1 MKKFTMLS
9 SVLVSALMLVVAS
22 CSSED
27 VAGVDTQNG
36 KGTTSFLAVNIE
48 NVGSAPA
55 YVGSAPASRSYEQ
68 GDGTYENGTE
78 AESKINKVRFYF
90 FNGDGTPYL
99 LVKKDPSQAE
109 SVNYLDKSVV
119 QHGGN
124 NDQTVETKTDAVLV
138 IEGDTK
144 TVPASVIA
152 VINPDVLENTT
163 LHNGKSMTISE
174 LRTSATGSKFYD
186 TTNGF
191 VMSNS
196 VYESAGQDI
205 CSTPVANN
213 VFSTSDKALRNPVDI
228 YVERVNAKVNAKIDK
243 NYKRTGETENAWSQN
258 AEGKYQIKVG
268 SIDVTTYKENTNS
281 TPTTHKYPVYAV
293 VQGWQ
298 VADANGK
305 AEVCKQIKTSWFAG
319 ELGINPWTTSDYH
332 RSFWSES
339 VPFNSGAVTGA
350 NRPVN
355 PSFNDINM
363 PLSDVFAATPV
374 YTLPNTPD
382 AVVKNPKTS
391 DNDLT
396 KLIVAAK
403 LVYKDAD
410 DSYKTA
416 QVCQYRGLTYL
427 GEEAVKKQIVGG
439 FARYFKKTTTES
451 GDVYKS
457 IEASDIAFKTVVP
470 GSPESSEVKNYEVV
484 ATLASTVGDLYVKN
498 GDAWTIASKDDV
510 NAALAKET
518 AQVRSTDGAT
528 YYYTPIKHLGDA
540 GKLGEYG
547 IVRNHSYQVTIQN
560 IKGFGTP
567 VYNPDQKIDP
577 MIPSDE
583 NTYLAAS
590 IKVLSWRVVS
600 SNVDLDQTK

>member
-9 SVLVSALMLVVAS
+9 SVLASALMLTVVS

-27 VAGVDTQNG
+27 VAGGDSQND

-55 YVGSAPASRSYEQ
+55 SRSYDQ
-68 GDGTYENGTE
+68 GGGTYEDGTGTE
-78 AESKINKVRFYF
+78 STINKVRFYF

-99 LVKKDPSQAE
+99 LVNNDPTNNQ
-109 SVNYLDKSVV
+109 SVNYLD
-119 QHGGN
+119 
-124 NDQTVETKTDAVLV
+124 QTVETAGDDHDHTAEIKTKAVLV
-138 IEGDTK
+138 LKGETK
-144 TVPASVIA
+144 AIPASVIA
-152 VINPDVLENTT
+152 VINPGVLDNTT
-163 LHNGKSMTISE
+163 LKSGTMTLSE
-174 LRTSATGSKFYD
+174 LRTSATGTKFYD
-186 TTNGF
+186 ETNGF

-196 VYESAGQDI
+196 VYESAGQDV

-213 VFSTSDKALRNPVDI
+213 VFASSEAALKKPVDI
-228 YVERVNAKVNAKIDK
+228 YVERVNAKVNAKIDAD
-243 NYKRTGETENAWSQN
+243 YVRTNETEKAWSKN
-258 AEGKYQIKVG
+258 AEGKYQINVG
-268 SIDVTTYKENTNS
+268 NIDVTTYAENTNA
-281 TPTTHKYPVYAV
+281 TPTTKTYPVYAV

-305 AEVCKQIKTSWFAG
+305 AEVCKQINTAWYAG
-319 ELGINPWTTSDYH
+319 ELGISPWTTSDYH
-332 RSFWSES
+332 RCFWSKS
-339 VPFNSGAVTGA
+339 VPFNFGAQGGV
-350 NRPVN
+350 NHPVN
-355 PSFNDINM
+355 PKFENIK
-363 PLSDVFAATPV
+363 LSLSGDFSTTPV
-374 YTLPNTPD
+374 YTLPNTPTEVI
-382 AVVKNPKTS
+382 ANPTTS
-391 DNDLT
+391 LNTLT

-403 LVYKDAD
+403 LVYLDKDGK
-410 DSYKTA
+410 YKPA

-439 FARYFKKTTTES
+439 FAKYFKKTTTES

-498 GDAWTIASKDDV
+498 GDAWTIAPKDDV

-528 YYYTPIKHLGDA
+528 YYYTPIKHLGEA

-567 VYNPDQKIDP
+567 VYDPKKEIDP

-600 SNVDLDQTK
+600 SKVNLDQTK

>member
-1 MKKFTMLS
+1 MKKFTMFS
-9 SVLVSALMLVVAS
+9 SVLASALMLTVAS

-27 VAGVDTQNG
+27 VAGGDAQNG

-55 YVGSAPASRSYEQ
+55 SRAYTQGTGSYE
-68 GDGTYENGTE
+68 DGTTE
-78 AESKINKVRFYF
+78 ESIINKVRFYF

-99 LVKKDPSQAE
+99 LVNNDATQQT
-109 SVNYLDKSVV
+109 SVNYLE
-119 QHGGN
+119 
-124 NDQTVETKTDAVLV
+124 QTVEKDGNDHDHTAETKTKVVLV
-138 IEGDTK
+138 LKGETK
-144 TVPASVIA
+144 AIPASVIA
-152 VINPDVLENTT
+152 VINPEVLDNTT
-163 LHNGKSMTISE
+163 LHSGTMTLSE

-268 SIDVTTYKENTNS
+268 SIDVTTYEENTNS
-281 TPTTHKYPVYAV
+281 TPTTHEYPVYAV

-355 PSFNDINM
+355 HSFNGINM

-470 GSPESSEVKNYEVV
+470 GSPESSEVKNYEVI

-498 GDAWTIASKDDV
+498 GDAWTIAPKDDV

-567 VYNPDQKIDP
+567 VYNPDQEIDP

>member
-9 SVLVSALMLVVAS
+9 SVLASALMLTVAS

-27 VAGVDTQNG
+27 VAGGDSQNG

-55 YVGSAPASRSYEQ
+55 SRSYQQ
-68 GDGTYENGTE
+68 GDGTYEDGTE
-78 AESKINKVRFYF
+78 AESKINNVRFYF

-99 LVKKDPSQAE
+99 LVNKNSEKQP
-109 SVNYLDKSVV
+109 VNFL
-119 QHGGN
+119 
-124 NDQTVETKTDAVLV
+124 DQTVETDGNDHDHTAEIKTKAVLV
-138 IEGDTK
+138 LNGETK
-144 TVPASVIA
+144 AVPASVIA
-152 VINPDVLENTT
+152 VINPEVLDNTT
-163 LHNGKSMTISE
+163 LQSGTMTLSE

-186 TTNGF
+186 KTNGF

-196 VYESAGQDI
+196 VYESAGQDV
-205 CSTPVANN
+205 CSTPVANS
-213 VFSTSDKALRNPVDI
+213 VFATSEDAMKNPVDI
-228 YVERVNAKVNAKIDK
+228 YVERVNAKVNAKIDANYPADKTEKAWTK
-243 NYKRTGETENAWSQN
+243 NED
-258 AEGKYQIKVG
+258 GKYQIKVG
-268 SIDVTTYKENTNS
+268 SIDVTTYEENANA
-281 TPTTHKYPVYAV
+281 TPTTNTYPVYAV

-298 VADANGK
+298 LADADGK
-305 AEVCKQIKTSWFAG
+305 AEVCKQIKTSWYAG
-319 ELGINPWTTSDYH
+319 ELGISPWTTSDYH
-332 RSFWSES
+332 RCFWSKS
-339 VPFNSGAVTGA
+339 VPFTSDAQGGA
-350 NRPVN
+350 NHPVN
-355 PSFNDINM
+355 PKFTDITQS
-363 PLSDVFAATPV
+363 LSGEFSAEPV

-382 AVVKNPKTS
+382 QVVTNPTTS
-391 DNDLT
+391 LNTLT

-403 LVYKDAD
+403 LVYKDKNGN
-410 DSYKTA
+410 YNPA

-427 GEEAVKKQIVGG
+427 GEDAVKKQIVGG
-439 FARYFKKTTTES
+439 FAKYFKKTAT
-451 GDVYKS
+451 GYQS
-457 IEASDIAFKTVVP
+457 IEASDITFKTVP
-470 GSPESSEVKNYEVV
+470 GSSEVKDYEVV
-484 ATLASTVGDLYVKN
+484 ATLASNVGELYVKD
-498 GDAWTIASKDDV
+498 GETTYKTVSKDDV
-510 NAALAKET
+510 NAALAKEE

-567 VYNPDQKIDP
+567 VYDPKKEIDP

-600 SNVDLDQTK
+600 SKVDLDQTK

>member
-9 SVLVSALMLVVAS
+9 SVLATALMLTVAS

-27 VAGVDTQNG
+27 VAGGDSQNG

-55 YVGSAPASRSYEQ
+55 SRSYQQ
-68 GDGTYENGTE
+68 GDGTYEDGTE
-78 AESKINKVRFYF
+78 AESKINNVRFYF

-99 LVKKDPSQAE
+99 LVNKNSEKQP
-109 SVNYLDKSVV
+109 VNFL
-119 QHGGN
+119 
-124 NDQTVETKTDAVLV
+124 DQTVETDGNDHDHTAETKTKAVLV
-138 IEGDTK
+138 LNGETK
-144 TVPASVIA
+144 AVPASVIA
-152 VINPDVLENTT
+152 VINPEVLDNTT
-163 LHNGKSMTISE
+163 LQSGTMTLSE

-186 TTNGF
+186 KTNGF

-196 VYESAGQDI
+196 VYESAGQDV
-205 CSTPVANN
+205 CSTPVANS
-213 VFSTSDKALRNPVDI
+213 VFATSEDAMKNPVDI
-228 YVERVNAKVNAKIDK
+228 YVERVNAKVNAKIDAD
-243 NYKRTGETENAWSQN
+243 YQRTGETEKAWTKNAD
-258 AEGKYQIKVG
+258 GKYQIEVG
-268 SIDVTTYKENTNS
+268 SIDVTTYADNTNAA
-281 TPTTHKYPVYAV
+281 PTKNTYPVYAV

-298 VADANGK
+298 LADADGK
-305 AEVCKQIKTSWFAG
+305 AEVCKQIKTSWYAG
-319 ELGINPWTTSDYH
+319 ELGISPWTTSDYH
-332 RSFWSES
+332 RCFWSKS
-339 VPFNSGAVTGA
+339 VPFTSGAQGGA
-350 NRPVN
+350 NHPVN
-355 PSFNDINM
+355 PKFTDITQS
-363 PLSDVFAATPV
+363 LSGEFSAEPV

-382 AVVKNPKTS
+382 QVVTNPTTS
-391 DNDLT
+391 LNTLT

-403 LVYKDAD
+403 LVYED
-410 DSYKTA
+410 DDHTYKTA

-427 GEEAVKKQIVGG
+427 GEDAVKKQIVGG
-439 FARYFKKTTTES
+439 FAKYFKKTAT
-451 GDVYKS
+451 GYQS
-457 IEASDIAFKTVVP
+457 IEASDITFKTVP
-470 GSPESSEVKNYEVV
+470 GSSEVKDYEVV
-484 ATLASTVGDLYVKN
+484 ATLASNVGELYVKD
-498 GDAWTIASKDDV
+498 GETTYKTVSKDDV
-510 NAALAKET
+510 NAALAKEE

-567 VYNPDQKIDP
+567 VYDPKKEIDP

-600 SNVDLDQTK
+600 SKVDLDQTK

>member
-1 MKKFTMLS
+1 MKKFTMFS
-9 SVLVSALMLVVAS
+9 SVLASALMLTVAS

-27 VAGVDTQNG
+27 VAGGDSQNG
-36 KGTTSFLAVNIE
+36 KGATSYLAVNIE

-55 YVGSAPASRSYEQ
+55 SRAYDQ
-68 GDGTYENGTE
+68 GNGTYEDGTD

-99 LVKKDPSQAE
+99 LV
-109 SVNYLDKSVV
+109 
-119 QHGGN
+119 N
-124 NDQTVETKTDAVLV
+124 NDANKQPVNFLDQDVIEKDGEDHDHTAETKTKAMLVLNG
-138 IEGDTK
+138 ETK
-144 TVPASVIA
+144 AVPASVIA
-152 VINPDVLENTT
+152 IINPDALDNTT
-163 LHNGKSMTISE
+163 LHSGTMTLSE

-196 VYESAGQDI
+196 VYESAGQDV

-213 VFSTSDKALRNPVDI
+213 VFATSDAALQKPVDI
-228 YVERVNAKVNAKIDK
+228 YVERVNAKVNAKIDAT
-243 NYKRTGETENAWSQN
+243 YKRDGETTPAWTN
-258 AEGKYQIKVG
+258 NEGKYQIEVG
-268 SIDVTTYKENTNS
+268 SIDVTTYDETTNA
-281 TPTTHKYPVYAV
+281 TPTTTKYPVYAV

-298 VADANGK
+298 LADANGK
-305 AEVCKQIKTSWFAG
+305 AEVCKQINTAWYAG
-319 ELGINPWTTSDYH
+319 ELGFSPWTTSDYH
-332 RSFWSES
+332 RCFWSKS
-339 VPFNSGAVTGA
+339 VPFTSGAQGGV
-350 NRPVN
+350 NQPVN
-355 PSFNDINM
+355 PKFENIK
-363 PLSDVFAATPV
+363 LSLSGDFSTTPV
-374 YTLPNTPD
+374 YTLPNTPTEVI
-382 AVVKNPKTS
+382 ANPTTS
-391 DNDLT
+391 LNTLT

-403 LVYKDAD
+403 LVYKDND
-410 DSYKTA
+410 GKYKPA

-498 GDAWTIASKDDV
+498 GDAWTIAPKDDV

-518 AQVRSTDGAT
+518 AQVRTADGAT

-567 VYNPDQKIDP
+567 VYDPKKEIDP

-600 SNVDLDQTK
+600 SKVDLDQTK

>member
-9 SVLVSALMLVVAS
+9 SVLASALMLTVAS

-27 VAGVDTQNG
+27 VAGGDAQNG
-36 KGTTSFLAVNIE
+36 KGTTSYLAVNIE

-55 YVGSAPASRSYEQ
+55 SRSYEQ
-68 GDGTYENGTE
+68 NKGTYEDGT
-78 AESKINKVRFYF
+78 ADESKITNVRFYF

-99 LVKKDPSQAE
+99 LVNKNSDNDSEKQP
-109 SVNYLDKSVV
+109 VNYLEQK
-119 QHGGN
+119 
-124 NDQTVETKTDAVLV
+124 VETDGNDHDHTAEIKTKAVLV
-138 IEGDTK
+138 LNGETK
-144 TVPASVIA
+144 AIPASVIA
-152 VINPDVLENTT
+152 VINPEVLDNTT
-163 LHNGKSMTISE
+163 LHSGTMTLSE

-196 VYESAGQDI
+196 VYESAGQDV

-213 VFSTSDKALRNPVDI
+213 VFASSDAALKKPVDI
-228 YVERVNAKVNAKIDK
+228 YVERVNAKVNAKIDAD
-243 NYKRTGETENAWSQN
+243 YVRTNETEKAWSKN
-258 AEGKYQIKVG
+258 AEGKYQINVG
-268 SIDVTTYKENTNS
+268 NIDVTTYAENTNA
-281 TPTTHKYPVYAV
+281 TPTTKKYPVYAV

-305 AEVCKQIKTSWFAG
+305 AEVCKQINTAWYAG
-319 ELGINPWTTSDYH
+319 ELGFSPWTTSDYH
-332 RSFWSES
+332 RCFWSKS
-339 VPFNSGAVTGA
+339 VPFTSGAHGGV
-350 NRPVN
+350 NQPVN
-355 PSFNDINM
+355 PKFENIK
-363 PLSDVFAATPV
+363 LSLSGDFSTTPV
-374 YTLPNTPD
+374 YTLPNTPTEVI
-382 AVVKNPKTS
+382 ANPTTS
-391 DNDLT
+391 LNTLT

-403 LVYKDAD
+403 LVYKDD
-410 DSYKTA
+410 NGDYKPA
-416 QVCQYRGLTYL
+416 QICQYRGLTYL

-439 FARYFKKTTTES
+439 FARYFKKS

-498 GDAWTIASKDDV
+498 GETWTKASKDDV

-528 YYYTPIKHLGDA
+528 YYYTPIKHLGDV

-567 VYNPDQKIDP
+567 VYDPKKEIDP

-600 SNVDLDQTK
+600 SKVDLDQTK

>member
-9 SVLVSALMLVVAS
+9 SVLASALMLTVAS

-27 VAGVDTQNG
+27 VAGGDAQNG
-36 KGTTSFLAVNIE
+36 KGATSYLAVNIE

-55 YVGSAPASRSYEQ
+55 SRAYDQ
-68 GDGTYENGTE
+68 GNGTYEDGTD

-99 LVKKDPSQAE
+99 LVNNEATQQT
-109 SVNYLDKSVV
+109 SVNYLE
-119 QHGGN
+119 
-124 NDQTVETKTDAVLV
+124 QTVEKEGNDHDHTAETKTKAVLV
-138 IEGDTK
+138 LNGETK
-144 TVPASVIA
+144 AVPASVIA
-152 VINPDVLENTT
+152 VINPEVLDNTT
-163 LHNGKSMTISE
+163 LKSGTMTLSE

-186 TTNGF
+186 KTNGF

-196 VYESAGQDI
+196 VYESAGQDV
-205 CSTPVANN
+205 CSTPVANS
-213 VFSTSDKALRNPVDI
+213 VFATAEDATKNPVDI
-228 YVERVNAKVNAKIDK
+228 YVERVNAKVNAKIDANYSADKTEKAWTK
-243 NYKRTGETENAWSQN
+243 NED
-258 AEGKYQIKVG
+258 GKYQIKVG
-268 SIDVTTYKENTNS
+268 SIDVTTYEENANA
-281 TPTTHKYPVYAV
+281 TPTTNTYPVYAV

-298 VADANGK
+298 LADADGK
-305 AEVCKQIKTSWFAG
+305 AELCKQISTSWYAG
-319 ELGINPWTTSDYH
+319 ELGITPWTTSDYH
-332 RSFWSES
+332 RCFWSKSE
-339 VPFNSGAVTGA
+339 PITMGAGG
-350 NRPVN
+350 NHPVN
-355 PSFNDINM
+355 PKFKDITQS
-363 PLSDVFAATPV
+363 LSDAFSTTPV

-382 AVVKNPKTS
+382 NVVTNPTTS
-391 DNDLT
+391 VNTLT

-403 LVYKDAD
+403 LVYKDKNGN
-410 DSYKTA
+410 YNPA

-439 FARYFKKTTTES
+439 FARYFKKTTTKS

-470 GSPESSEVKNYEVV
+470 GSPESSEVKDYEVV

-498 GDAWTIASKDDV
+498 GDKWTIAPKDDV

-528 YYYTPIKHLGDA
+528 YYYTPIKHLGEA

-567 VYNPDQKIDP
+567 VYDPKKEIDP
-577 MIPSDE
+577 MIPSDD

-600 SNVDLDQTK
+600 STVDLDKTK

>member
-9 SVLVSALMLVVAS
+9 SVLASALMLTVAS

-27 VAGVDTQNG
+27 VAGGDAQNG
-36 KGTTSFLAVNIE
+36 KGATSYLAVNIE

-55 YVGSAPASRSYEQ
+55 SRSYAK
-68 GDGTYENGTE
+68 GDGTYEDGTDT
-78 AESKINKVRFYF
+78 ESKINKVRFYF

-99 LVKKDPSQAE
+99 LVNKDATNEQ
-109 SVNYLDKSVV
+109 SVNYLDQAVIETDGKD
-119 QHGGN
+119 
-124 NDQTVETKTDAVLV
+124 NDHTAEIKTKAVLV
-138 IEGDTK
+138 LNGETK
-144 TVPASVIA
+144 AIPASVIA
-152 VINPDVLENTT
+152 VINPDVLDNTT
-163 LHNGKSMTISE
+163 LQSGTMTLSE
-174 LRTSATGSKFYD
+174 LRTSATGSKFHD
-186 TTNGF
+186 DTNGF

-196 VYESAGQDI
+196 VYESAGQDV
-205 CSTPVANN
+205 CSTPVANH
-213 VFSTSDKALRNPVDI
+213 VFATSDAALKQPVDI
-228 YVERVNAKVNAKIDK
+228 YVERVNAKVNAKIDAT
-243 NYKRTGETENAWSQN
+243 YQRDGESTPAWTET
-258 AEGKYQIKVG
+258 EGKYQIEVG
-268 SIDVTTYKENTNS
+268 NIEVNTYATGNTNA
-281 TPTTHKYPVYAV
+281 TPTKTKYPVYAV

-298 VADANGK
+298 LADANGK
-305 AEVCKQIKTSWFAG
+305 AEVCKQINTSWYAG
-319 ELGINPWTTSDYH
+319 QLGISPWTTSDYH
-332 RSFWSES
+332 RCFWSKS
-339 VPFNSGAVTGA
+339 VPFTSGAQGGV
-350 NRPVN
+350 NQPVN
-355 PSFNDINM
+355 PKFEDIK
-363 PLSDVFAATPV
+363 LSLSGDFSTTPVV
-374 YTLPNTPD
+374 YTLPNTPTEVI
-382 AVVKNPKTS
+382 ANPTTS
-391 DNDLT
+391 LNTLT

-403 LVYKDAD
+403 LVYKDD
-410 DSYKTA
+410 NGDYKPA
-416 QVCQYRGLTYL
+416 QICQYRGLTYL

-470 GSPESSEVKNYEVV
+470 GSPESSGVKNYEVV

-498 GDAWTIASKDDV
+498 GETWTIASKDDI

-528 YYYTPIKHLGDA
+528 YYYTPIKHLGEA

-567 VYNPDQKIDP
+567 VYDPKKEIDP

-600 SNVDLDQTK
+600 SKVNLDQTK

>member
-9 SVLVSALMLVVAS
+9 SVLASALMLTVAS

-27 VAGVDTQNG
+27 VAGGDSQNG

-55 YVGSAPASRSYEQ
+55 SRSYEQ
-68 GDGTYENGTE
+68 GKDNKGTYEDGTE
-78 AESKINKVRFYF
+78 AESTINKVRFYF

-99 LVKKDPSQAE
+99 LANDDPTNNQ
-109 SVNYLDKSVV
+109 SVNYLEK
-119 QHGGN
+119 
-124 NDQTVETKTDAVLV
+124 TVITDGKDHDHTAETKTQAVLV
-138 IEGDTK
+138 LNGETK
-144 TVPASVIA
+144 AVPASVIA
-152 VINPDVLENTT
+152 VINPEVLDNTT
-163 LHNGKSMTISE
+163 LHSGAMTLSE
-174 LRTSATGSKFYD
+174 LRTSATGSKFHD
-186 TTNGF
+186 DTNGF

-196 VYESAGQDI
+196 VYESAGQDV
-205 CSTPVANN
+205 CSTPVANH
-213 VFSTSDKALRNPVDI
+213 VFATSDAALKQPVDI
-228 YVERVNAKVNAKIDK
+228 YVERVNAKVNAKIDAT
-243 NYKRTGETENAWSQN
+243 YQRDGESTPAWTET
-258 AEGKYQIKVG
+258 EGKYQIEVG
-268 SIDVTTYKENTNS
+268 NIEVTTYATGNTNA
-281 TPTTHKYPVYAV
+281 TPTKTKYPVYAV

-298 VADANGK
+298 LADANDK
-305 AEVCKQIKTSWFAG
+305 AEVCKQINTSWYAG
-319 ELGINPWTTSDYH
+319 QLGISPWTTSDYH
-332 RSFWSES
+332 RCFWSKS
-339 VPFNSGAVTGA
+339 VPFTSGAQGGV
-350 NRPVN
+350 NQPVN
-355 PSFNDINM
+355 PKFEDIK
-363 PLSDVFAATPV
+363 LSLSGDFSTTPV
-374 YTLPNTPD
+374 YTLPNTPTEVI
-382 AVVKNPKTS
+382 ANPTTS
-391 DNDLT
+391 LNTLT
-396 KLIVAAK
+396 KLIVAAR
-403 LVYKDAD
+403 LVYKDKNGE
-410 DSYKTA
+410 YHPA

-470 GSPESSEVKNYEVV
+470 GSPESSGVKNYEVV

-498 GDAWTIASKDDV
+498 GETWTIASKDDI

-528 YYYTPIKHLGDA
+528 YYYTPIKHLGEA

-567 VYNPDQKIDP
+567 VYDPKKEIDP

-600 SNVDLDQTK
+600 SKVNLDQTK

>member
-1 MKKFTMLS
+1 MKKFTMFS
-9 SVLVSALMLVVAS
+9 SVLASALMLVVAS

-27 VAGVDTQNG
+27 VAGGDAQNG

-55 YVGSAPASRSYEQ
+55 SRAYTQGTGSYE
-68 GDGTYENGTE
+68 DGTTE
-78 AESKINKVRFYF
+78 ESIINKVRFYF

-99 LVKKDPSQAE
+99 LVNNDATQQT
-109 SVNYLDKSVV
+109 SVNYLE
-119 QHGGN
+119 
-124 NDQTVETKTDAVLV
+124 QTVEKDGNDHDHTAETKTKVVLV
-138 IEGDTK
+138 LKGETK
-144 TVPASVIA
+144 AIPASVIA
-152 VINPDVLENTT
+152 VINPEVLDNTT
-163 LHNGKSMTISE
+163 LHSGTMTLSE

-268 SIDVTTYKENTNS
+268 SIDVTTYEENTNS
-281 TPTTHKYPVYAV
+281 TPTTHEYPVYAV

-355 PSFNDINM
+355 HSFKGINM

-410 DSYKTA
+410 DSYKAA

-427 GEEAVKKQIVGG
+427 GEDAVKKQIAGS
-439 FARYFKKTTTES
+439 FTQYFKKTSDAS
-451 GDVYKS
+451 GATVYKS
-457 IEASDIAFKTVVP
+457 LEASDIAFKT
-470 GSPESSEVKNYEVV
+470 SSSVKNYEVV

-498 GDAWTIASKDDV
+498 GETWTIAPKDDV
-510 NAALAKET
+510 NAALAKEDALIRT
-518 AQVRSTDGAT
+518 ADGST
-528 YYYTPIKHLGDA
+528 YYYTPIKHLGSE

-560 IKGFGTP
+560 IQGYGTP
-567 VYNPDQKIDP
+567 VYDPDKVIDP
-577 MIPSDE
+577 MIPSDD
-583 NTYLAAS
+583 NTYLAAR
-590 IKVLSWRVVS
+590 INVLSWRVVS

>member
-9 SVLVSALMLVVAS
+9 SVLATALMLTVAS

-27 VAGVDTQNG
+27 VAGGDSQNG

-55 YVGSAPASRSYEQ
+55 SRSYQQ
-68 GDGTYENGTE
+68 GDGTYEDGTE
-78 AESKINKVRFYF
+78 AESKINNVRFYF

-99 LVKKDPSQAE
+99 LVNKNSEKQP
-109 SVNYLDKSVV
+109 VNFL
-119 QHGGN
+119 
-124 NDQTVETKTDAVLV
+124 DQTVETDGNDHDHTAETKTKAVLV
-138 IEGDTK
+138 LNGETK
-144 TVPASVIA
+144 AVPASVIA
-152 VINPDVLENTT
+152 VINPEVLDNTT
-163 LHNGKSMTISE
+163 LQSGTMTLSE

-186 TTNGF
+186 KTNGF

-196 VYESAGQDI
+196 VYESAGQDV
-205 CSTPVANN
+205 CSTPVANS
-213 VFSTSDKALRNPVDI
+213 VFATSEDAMKNPVDI
-228 YVERVNAKVNAKIDK
+228 YVERVNAKVNAKIDAD
-243 NYKRTGETENAWSQN
+243 YQRTGETEKAWTKNAD
-258 AEGKYQIKVG
+258 GKYQIEVG
-268 SIDVTTYKENTNS
+268 SIDVTTYADNTNAA
-281 TPTTHKYPVYAV
+281 PTKNTYPVYAV

-298 VADANGK
+298 LADADGK
-305 AEVCKQIKTSWFAG
+305 AEVCKQIKTSWYAG
-319 ELGINPWTTSDYH
+319 ELGISPWTTSDYH
-332 RSFWSES
+332 RCFWSKS
-339 VPFNSGAVTGA
+339 VPFTSGAQGGA
-350 NRPVN
+350 NHPVN
-355 PSFNDINM
+355 PKFTDITQS
-363 PLSDVFAATPV
+363 LSGEFSAEPV

-382 AVVKNPKTS
+382 QVVTNPTTS
-391 DNDLT
+391 LNTLT

-403 LVYKDAD
+403 LVYKDKNGN
-410 DSYKTA
+410 YNPA

-427 GEEAVKKQIVGG
+427 GEDAVKKQIVGG
-439 FARYFKKTTTES
+439 FAKYFKKTAT
-451 GDVYKS
+451 GYQS
-457 IEASDIAFKTVVP
+457 IEASDITFKTVP
-470 GSPESSEVKNYEVV
+470 GSSEVKDYEVV
-484 ATLASTVGDLYVKN
+484 ATLASNVGELYVKD
-498 GDAWTIASKDDV
+498 GETTYKTVSKDDV
-510 NAALAKET
+510 NAALAKEE

-567 VYNPDQKIDP
+567 VYDPKKEIDP

-600 SNVDLDQTK
+600 SKVDLDQTK

>member
-9 SVLVSALMLVVAS
+9 SVLASALMLTVAS

-27 VAGVDTQNG
+27 VAGGDAQNG
-36 KGTTSFLAVNIE
+36 KGATSYLAVNIE

-55 YVGSAPASRSYEQ
+55 SRAYDQ
-68 GDGTYENGTE
+68 GNGTYEDGTD

-99 LVKKDPSQAE
+99 LVNNDATQQT
-109 SVNYLDKSVV
+109 SVNYLEQTIEKD
-119 QHGGN
+119 GN
-124 NDQTVETKTDAVLV
+124 DHDHTAETKTKAVLV
-138 IEGDTK
+138 LNGETK
-144 TVPASVIA
+144 AVPASVIA
-152 VINPDVLENTT
+152 VINPEVLDNTT
-163 LHNGKSMTISE
+163 LHSGTMTLSE

-196 VYESAGQDI
+196 VYESAGQDV

-213 VFSTSDKALRNPVDI
+213 VFASSDAALKKPVDI
-228 YVERVNAKVNAKIDK
+228 YVERVNAKVNAKIDATYQRDGESAPAWTK
-243 NYKRTGETENAWSQN
+243 NT
-258 AEGKYQIKVG
+258 EGKYQIEVG
-268 SIDVTTYKENTNS
+268 SIDVTTYAENTNA
-281 TPTTHKYPVYAV
+281 TPTTKTYPVYAV

-305 AEVCKQIKTSWFAG
+305 AEVCKQINTSWYAG
-319 ELGINPWTTSDYH
+319 ELGISPWTTSDYH
-332 RSFWSES
+332 RCFWSKS
-339 VPFNSGAVTGA
+339 VPFTQGAQGGA
-350 NRPVN
+350 NHPVN
-355 PSFNDINM
+355 PKFEDIKLA
-363 PLSDVFAATPV
+363 LSGDFSTTPV
-374 YTLPNTPD
+374 YTLPNTPNE
-382 AVVKNPKTS
+382 VITNPKTS
-391 DNDLT
+391 LNTLA

-403 LVYKDAD
+403 LVYKDGD
-410 DSYKTA
+410 GNYKSA

-427 GEEAVKKQIVGG
+427 GEDAVKKQIAGS
-439 FARYFKKTTTES
+439 FTQYFKKASDAS
-451 GDVYKS
+451 GATIYKS
-457 IEASDIAFKTVVP
+457 LEASDIAFKTVP
-470 GSPESSEVKNYEVV
+470 GSSEVKNYEVV

-498 GDAWTIASKDDV
+498 GEAWTIVSKDDV
-510 NAALAKET
+510 NAALAKED
-518 AQVRSTDGAT
+518 AQVRTADGAT

-567 VYNPDQKIDP
+567 VYDPDKEIDP

-600 SNVDLDQTK
+600 SKVDLDQTK

>member
-9 SVLVSALMLVVAS
+9 SVLASALMLTVAS

-27 VAGVDTQNG
+27 VAGGDAQNG
-36 KGTTSFLAVNIE
+36 KGTTSYLAVNIE

-55 YVGSAPASRSYEQ
+55 SRSYEQ
-68 GDGTYENGTE
+68 NKGTYEDGT
-78 AESKINKVRFYF
+78 ADESKITNVRFYF

-99 LVKKDPSQAE
+99 LVNKNSDNDSEKQP
-109 SVNYLDKSVV
+109 VNYLEQK
-119 QHGGN
+119 
-124 NDQTVETKTDAVLV
+124 VETDGNDHDHTAEIKTKAVLV
-138 IEGDTK
+138 LNGETK
-144 TVPASVIA
+144 AIPASVIA
-152 VINPDVLENTT
+152 VINPEVLDNTT
-163 LHNGKSMTISE
+163 LYSGTMTLSE

-196 VYESAGQDI
+196 VYESAGQDV

-213 VFSTSDKALRNPVDI
+213 VFASSDAALKKPVDI
-228 YVERVNAKVNAKIDK
+228 YVERVNAKVNAKIDAD
-243 NYKRTGETENAWSQN
+243 YVRTNETEKAWSKN
-258 AEGKYQIKVG
+258 AEGKYQINVG
-268 SIDVTTYKENTNS
+268 NIDVTTYAENTNA
-281 TPTTHKYPVYAV
+281 TPTTKKYPVYAV

-305 AEVCKQIKTSWFAG
+305 AEVCKQINTAWYAG
-319 ELGINPWTTSDYH
+319 ELGFSPWTTSDYH
-332 RSFWSES
+332 RCFWSKS
-339 VPFNSGAVTGA
+339 VPFTSGAHGGV
-350 NRPVN
+350 NQPVN
-355 PSFNDINM
+355 PKFENIK
-363 PLSDVFAATPV
+363 LSLSGDFSTTPV
-374 YTLPNTPD
+374 YTLPNTPTEVI
-382 AVVKNPKTS
+382 ANPTTS
-391 DNDLT
+391 LNTLT

-403 LVYKDAD
+403 LVYKDD
-410 DSYKTA
+410 NGDYKPA
-416 QVCQYRGLTYL
+416 QICQYRGLTYL

-439 FARYFKKTTTES
+439 FARYFKKS

-470 GSPESSEVKNYEVV
+470 GSPEFSEVKNYEVV

-498 GDAWTIASKDDV
+498 GETWTKASKDDV

-528 YYYTPIKHLGDA
+528 YYYTPIKHLGDV

-567 VYNPDQKIDP
+567 VYDPKKEIDP

-590 IKVLSWRVVS
+590 VKVLSWRVVS
-600 SNVDLDQTK
+600 SKVDLDQTK

>member
-1 MKKFTMLS
+1 MKKFTMFS
-9 SVLVSALMLVVAS
+9 SVLASALMLTVAS

-27 VAGVDTQNG
+27 VAGGDAQNG
-36 KGTTSFLAVNIE
+36 KGATSYLAVNIE

-55 YVGSAPASRSYEQ
+55 SRAYDQ
-68 GDGTYENGTE
+68 GNGTYEDGTD

-99 LVKKDPSQAE
+99 LVNNDATQQT
-109 SVNYLDKSVV
+109 SVNYLEQTIEKD
-119 QHGGN
+119 GN
-124 NDQTVETKTDAVLV
+124 DHDHTAETKTKAVLV
-138 IEGDTK
+138 LNGETK
-144 TVPASVIA
+144 AVPASVIA
-152 VINPDVLENTT
+152 VINPEVLDNTT
-163 LHNGKSMTISE
+163 LHSGTMTLSE

-196 VYESAGQDI
+196 VYESAGQDV

-213 VFSTSDKALRNPVDI
+213 VFASSDAALKKPVDI
-228 YVERVNAKVNAKIDK
+228 YVERVNAKVNAKIDAT
-243 NYKRTGETENAWSQN
+243 YKREGETEWAWTTNAD
-258 AEGKYQIKVG
+258 GKCQIKVG
-268 SIDVTTYKENTNS
+268 DIEVTTYAENTNAI
-281 TPTTHKYPVYAV
+281 PTTNTYPVYAV

-298 VADANGK
+298 LADANGK
-305 AEVCKQIKTSWFAG
+305 AEVCKQINTSWYAG
-319 ELGINPWTTSDYH
+319 ELGISPWTTSDYH
-332 RSFWSES
+332 RCFWSKS
-339 VPFNSGAVTGA
+339 VPFTQGAQGGA
-350 NRPVN
+350 NHPVN
-355 PSFNDINM
+355 PKFEDIK
-363 PLSDVFAATPV
+363 LSLTEDFSTTPV
-374 YTLPNTPD
+374 YTLPNTPTE
-382 AVVKNPKTS
+382 VISNPKTS
-391 DNDLT
+391 LNTLT

-403 LVYKDAD
+403 LVFKDGD
-410 DSYKTA
+410 GSYKSA

-427 GEEAVKKQIVGG
+427 GEDAVKKQIVSG
-439 FARYFKKTTTES
+439 FAQYFKKATTTS
-451 GDVYKS
+451 GEVYKS
-457 IEASDIAFKTVVP
+457 IEASDLAFKTVA
-470 GSPESSEVKNYEVV
+470 GSSEVKNYEVV
-484 ATLASTVGDLYVKN
+484 ATLASTVGQLYVKD
-498 GDAWTIASKDDV
+498 GETYKTVSKDVV
-510 NAALAKET
+510 NTALEKET

-567 VYNPDQKIDP
+567 VYDSTKEIDP

-600 SNVDLDQTK
+600 SKVDLDQTK

>member
-1 MKKFTMLS
+1 MKKFTMFS
-9 SVLVSALMLVVAS
+9 SVLASALMLTVAS

-27 VAGVDTQNG
+27 VAGVDAQNG

-55 YVGSAPASRSYEQ
+55 SRSYQQ
-68 GDGTYENGTE
+68 GDGTYEDGTE
-78 AESKINKVRFYF
+78 AESKINNVRFYF

-99 LVKKDPSQAE
+99 LVNKNSEKQP
-109 SVNYLDKSVV
+109 VNFL
-119 QHGGN
+119 
-124 NDQTVETKTDAVLV
+124 DQTVETDGNDHDHTAETKTKAVLV
-138 IEGDTK
+138 LNGETK
-144 TVPASVIA
+144 AVPASVIA
-152 VINPDVLENTT
+152 VINPKVLDNTT
-163 LHNGKSMTISE
+163 LHSGTMTLSE

-196 VYESAGQDI
+196 VYESAGQDV

-213 VFSTSDKALRNPVDI
+213 VFASSDAALKKPVDI
-228 YVERVNAKVNAKIDK
+228 YVERVNAKVNAKIDAD
-243 NYKRTGETENAWSQN
+243 YVRTNETEKAWSKN
-258 AEGKYQIKVG
+258 AEGKYQINVG
-268 SIDVTTYKENTNS
+268 NIDVTTYAENTNA
-281 TPTTHKYPVYAV
+281 TPTTKTYPVYAV

-305 AEVCKQIKTSWFAG
+305 AEVCKQINTAWYAG
-319 ELGINPWTTSDYH
+319 ELGFSPWTTSDYH
-332 RSFWSES
+332 RCFWSKS
-339 VPFNSGAVTGA
+339 VPFTSGAQGGV
-350 NRPVN
+350 NQPVN
-355 PSFNDINM
+355 PKFENIK
-363 PLSDVFAATPV
+363 LSLSGDFSTTPV
-374 YTLPNTPD
+374 YTLPNTPTEVI
-382 AVVKNPKTS
+382 ANPTTS
-391 DNDLT
+391 LNTLT

-403 LVYKDAD
+403 LVYQDGNGD
-410 DSYKTA
+410 YKPA
-416 QVCQYRGLTYL
+416 QICQYRGLTYL

-470 GSPESSEVKNYEVV
+470 GSPESSEVKDYEVV
-484 ATLASTVGDLYVKN
+484 ATLANTVGELYVKD
-498 GDAWTIASKDDV
+498 GETYKTVSKDVV
-510 NAALAKET
+510 NAALAKES
-518 AQVRSTDGAT
+518 AQVRSTDGDT
-528 YYYTPIKHLGDA
+528 YYYTPIKHLGGE

-567 VYNPDQKIDP
+567 VYDPKKEIDP

-600 SNVDLDQTK
+600 SKVDLDQTK

>member
-9 SVLVSALMLVVAS
+9 SVLASALMLTVAS

-27 VAGVDTQNG
+27 VAGDDAQIG

-48 NVGSAPA
+48 N
-55 YVGSAPASRSYEQ
+55 VGSAPASRSYEQ

-138 IEGDTK
+138 IEGNTK

-213 VFSTSDKALRNPVDI
+213 VFSTSDKALSNPVDI

-268 SIDVTTYKENTNS
+268 SIDVTTYEENTNS

-363 PLSDVFAATPV
+363 PLSDGFAATPV

-427 GEEAVKKQIVGG
+427 GEDAVKKQIVGG
-439 FARYFKKTTTES
+439 FKQYLKNTATGGYQ
-451 GDVYKS
+451 S
-457 IEASDIAFKTVVP
+457 IEASDITFKTVP
-470 GSPESSEVKNYEVV
+470 GSSVVKDYEVV
-484 ATLASTVGDLYVKN
+484 ATLASNVGELYVKD
-498 GDAWTIASKDDV
+498 GETYKTVSKDDV
-510 NAALAKET
+510 NAALAKEE

>member
-1 MKKFTMLS
+1 MKKFTMFS
-9 SVLVSALMLVVAS
+9 SVLASALMLVVAS

-27 VAGVDTQNG
+27 VAGVDAQNG

-55 YVGSAPASRSYEQ
+55 SRSYEQ
-68 GDGTYENGTE
+68 GDGTYENGTQ

-268 SIDVTTYKENTNS
+268 SIDVTTYEENTNS
-281 TPTTHKYPVYAV
+281 TPTTHEYPVYAV

-355 PSFNDINM
+355 HSFNGINM

>member
-9 SVLVSALMLVVAS
+9 SVLASALMLTVAS

-27 VAGVDTQNG
+27 VAGGDAQNG
-36 KGTTSFLAVNIE
+36 KGATSYLAVNIE

-55 YVGSAPASRSYEQ
+55 SRSYAK
-68 GDGTYENGTE
+68 GDGTYEDGTDT
-78 AESKINKVRFYF
+78 ESKINKVRFYF

-99 LVKKDPSQAE
+99 LVNKDATNEQ
-109 SVNYLDKSVV
+109 SVNYLDQAVIETDGKD
-119 QHGGN
+119 
-124 NDQTVETKTDAVLV
+124 NDHTAEIKTKAVLV
-138 IEGDTK
+138 LNGETK
-144 TVPASVIA
+144 AIPASVIA
-152 VINPDVLENTT
+152 VINPDVLDNTT
-163 LHNGKSMTISE
+163 LQSGTMTLSE
-174 LRTSATGSKFYD
+174 LRTSATGSKFHD
-186 TTNGF
+186 DTNGF

-196 VYESAGQDI
+196 VYESAGQDV
-205 CSTPVANN
+205 CSTPVANH
-213 VFSTSDKALRNPVDI
+213 VFATSDAALKQPVDI
-228 YVERVNAKVNAKIDK
+228 YVERVNAKVNAKIDAT
-243 NYKRTGETENAWSQN
+243 YQRDGESTPAWTET
-258 AEGKYQIKVG
+258 EGKYQIEVG
-268 SIDVTTYKENTNS
+268 NIEVNTYATGNTNA
-281 TPTTHKYPVYAV
+281 TPTKTKYPVYAV

-298 VADANGK
+298 LADANGK
-305 AEVCKQIKTSWFAG
+305 AEVCKQINTSWYAG
-319 ELGINPWTTSDYH
+319 QLGISPWTTSDYH
-332 RSFWSES
+332 RCFWSKS
-339 VPFNSGAVTGA
+339 VPFTSGAQGGV
-350 NRPVN
+350 NQPVN
-355 PSFNDINM
+355 PKFEDIK
-363 PLSDVFAATPV
+363 LSLSGDFSTTPV
-374 YTLPNTPD
+374 YTLPNTPTEVI
-382 AVVKNPKTS
+382 ANPTTS
-391 DNDLT
+391 LNTLT

-403 LVYKDAD
+403 LVYKDD
-410 DSYKTA
+410 NGDYKPA
-416 QVCQYRGLTYL
+416 QICQYRGLTYL

-470 GSPESSEVKNYEVV
+470 GSPESSGVKNYEVV

-498 GDAWTIASKDDV
+498 GETWTIASKDDI

-528 YYYTPIKHLGDA
+528 YYYTPIKHLGEA

-567 VYNPDQKIDP
+567 VYDPKKEIDP

-600 SNVDLDQTK
+600 SKVNLDQTK

>member
-9 SVLVSALMLVVAS
+9 SVLASALMLTVAS

-27 VAGVDTQNG
+27 VAGGDAQNG
-36 KGTTSFLAVNIE
+36 KGATSYLAVNIE

-55 YVGSAPASRSYEQ
+55 SRSSYNK
-68 GDGTYENGTE
+68 GDGTYEDGTE
-78 AESKINKVRFYF
+78 AESKINNVRFYF

-99 LVKKDPSQAE
+99 LDNNGSEKQP
-109 SVNYLDKSVV
+109 VNFLDQK
-119 QHGGN
+119 
-124 NDQTVETKTDAVLV
+124 VETAGNDHDHTAEIKTKAVLV
-138 IEGDTK
+138 LKGETK
-144 TVPASVIA
+144 AVPASVIA
-152 VINPDVLENTT
+152 VINPEVLDNTT
-163 LHNGKSMTISE
+163 LQSGTMTLSE

-186 TTNGF
+186 KTNGF

-196 VYESAGQDI
+196 VYESAGQDV

-213 VFSTSDKALRNPVDI
+213 VFATSDAALKDPVNI
-228 YVERVNAKVNAKIDK
+228 YVERVNAKVNAKIDAD
-243 NYKRTGETENAWSQN
+243 YQRTGETEKAWTKNAD
-258 AEGKYQIKVG
+258 GKYQIKVG
-268 SIDVTTYKENTNS
+268 SIDVTTYADNTNAA
-281 TPTTHKYPVYAV
+281 PTKNTYPVYAV

-298 VADANGK
+298 LADADGK
-305 AEVCKQIKTSWFAG
+305 AEVCKQIKTSWYAG
-319 ELGINPWTTSDYH
+319 ELGISPWTTSDYH
-332 RSFWSES
+332 RCFWSKS
-339 VPFNSGAVTGA
+339 VPFTSGAQGGA
-350 NRPVN
+350 NHPVN
-355 PSFNDINM
+355 PKFTDITQS
-363 PLSDVFAATPV
+363 LSGEFSAEPV

-382 AVVKNPKTS
+382 QVVTNPTTS
-391 DNDLT
+391 LNTLT

-403 LVYKDAD
+403 LVYKDKNGN
-410 DSYKTA
+410 YNPA

-427 GEEAVKKQIVGG
+427 GEDAVKKQIVGG
-439 FARYFKKTTTES
+439 FAKYFKKTAT
-451 GDVYKS
+451 GYQS
-457 IEASDIAFKTVVP
+457 IEASDITFKTVP
-470 GSPESSEVKNYEVV
+470 GSSEVKDYEVV
-484 ATLASTVGDLYVKN
+484 ATLASNVGELYVKD
-498 GDAWTIASKDDV
+498 GETTYKTVSKDDV
-510 NAALAKET
+510 NAALAKEE

-567 VYNPDQKIDP
+567 VYDPKKEIDP

-600 SNVDLDQTK
+600 SKVDLDQTK

>member
-1 MKKFTMLS
+1 MKKFTMFS
-9 SVLVSALMLVVAS
+9 SVLASALMLTVAS
-22 CSSED
+22 CSSDD
-27 VAGVDTQNG
+27 VTGGDAQNG
-36 KGTTSFLAVNIE
+36 KGATSYLAVNIE

-55 YVGSAPASRSYEQ
+55 SRAYDQ
-68 GDGTYENGTE
+68 GNGTYEDGTD

-99 LVKKDPSQAE
+99 LVNNDATQQT
-109 SVNYLDKSVV
+109 SVNYLE
-119 QHGGN
+119 
-124 NDQTVETKTDAVLV
+124 QTVEKDGDDHDHTAETKTKAVLV
-138 IEGDTK
+138 LNGETK
-144 TVPASVIA
+144 AVPASVIA
-152 VINPDVLENTT
+152 VINPKVLDNTT
-163 LHNGKSMTISE
+163 LKSGTMTLSE
-174 LRTSATGSKFYD
+174 LRTSATGSKFND
-186 TTNGF
+186 KTNGF

-196 VYESAGQDI
+196 VYESAGQDV
-205 CSTPVANN
+205 CSTPVANH
-213 VFSTSDKALRNPVDI
+213 VFATSDAALQKPVDI
-228 YVERVNAKVNAKIDK
+228 YVERVNAKVNAKIDAD
-243 NYKRTGETENAWSQN
+243 YQRTGETEKAWTTN

-268 SIDVTTYKENTNS
+268 SIDVTTYDDENTNAI
-281 TPTTHKYPVYAV
+281 PTKNTYPVYAV

-305 AEVCKQIKTSWFAG
+305 AEVCKQINTAWYAG
-319 ELGINPWTTSDYH
+319 ELGFSPWTTSDYH
-332 RSFWSES
+332 RCFWSKS
-339 VPFNSGAVTGA
+339 VPFTSGAQGGV
-350 NRPVN
+350 NQPVN
-355 PSFNDINM
+355 PKFENIK
-363 PLSDVFAATPV
+363 LSLSGDFSTTPV
-374 YTLPNTPD
+374 YTLPNTPTEVI
-382 AVVKNPKTS
+382 ANPTTS
-391 DNDLT
+391 LNTLT

-403 LVYKDAD
+403 LVYKDKNGE
-410 DSYKTA
+410 YHPA
-416 QVCQYRGLTYL
+416 QICQYRGLTYL

-470 GSPESSEVKNYEVV
+470 GSPESSGVKNYEVV
-484 ATLASTVGDLYVKN
+484 VTLASTVGDLYVKN
-498 GDAWTIASKDDV
+498 GETWTKASKDDV

-528 YYYTPIKHLGDA
+528 YYYTPIKHLGEA

-567 VYNPDQKIDP
+567 VYDPKKEIDP

-600 SNVDLDQTK
+600 SKVDLDQTK

>member
-9 SVLVSALMLVVAS
+9 SVLASALMLTVAS

-27 VAGVDTQNG
+27 VAGGDAQNG
-36 KGTTSFLAVNIE
+36 KGTTSYLAVNIE

-55 YVGSAPASRSYEQ
+55 SRSYEQ
-68 GDGTYENGTE
+68 NKGTYEDGT
-78 AESKINKVRFYF
+78 ADESKITNVRFYF

-99 LVKKDPSQAE
+99 LVNKNSDNDSEKQP
-109 SVNYLDKSVV
+109 VNYLEQKVETD
-119 QHGGN
+119 GN
-124 NDQTVETKTDAVLV
+124 DHDHTAETKTKAVLV
-138 IEGDTK
+138 LNGETK
-144 TVPASVIA
+144 AIPASVIA
-152 VINPDVLENTT
+152 VINPEVLDNTT
-163 LHNGKSMTISE
+163 LHSGTMTLSE
-174 LRTSATGSKFYD
+174 LRTSAIGSTFYD

-196 VYESAGQDI
+196 VYESAGQDV

-213 VFSTSDKALRNPVDI
+213 VFASSDAALKKPVDI
-228 YVERVNAKVNAKIDK
+228 YVERVNAKVNAKIDAD
-243 NYKRTGETENAWSQN
+243 YVRTNETEKAWSQN
-258 AEGKYQIKVG
+258 AEGKYQINVG
-268 SIDVTTYKENTNS
+268 NIDVTTYAENTNA
-281 TPTTHKYPVYAV
+281 TPTKKTYPVYAV

-298 VADANGK
+298 VADADGK
-305 AEVCKQIKTSWFAG
+305 AEVCKQINTAWYAG
-319 ELGINPWTTSDYH
+319 ELGFSPWTTSDYH
-332 RSFWSES
+332 RCFWSKS
-339 VPFNSGAVTGA
+339 VPFTSGAQGGV
-350 NRPVN
+350 NQPVN
-355 PSFNDINM
+355 PKFENIK
-363 PLSDVFAATPV
+363 LSLSGDFSTTPV
-374 YTLPNTPD
+374 YTLPNTPTEVI
-382 AVVKNPKTS
+382 ANPTTS
-391 DNDLT
+391 LNTLT

-403 LVYKDAD
+403 LVYKDD
-410 DSYKTA
+410 NGDYKPA
-416 QVCQYRGLTYL
+416 QICQYRGLTYL

-439 FARYFKKTTTES
+439 FARYFKKT

-470 GSPESSEVKNYEVV
+470 GSPESSGVKNYEVV

-498 GDAWTIASKDDV
+498 GETWTKASKDDV

-528 YYYTPIKHLGDA
+528 YYYTPIKHLGEA

-567 VYNPDQKIDP
+567 VYDPKKEIDP

-600 SNVDLDQTK
+600 SKVNLDQTK

>member
-9 SVLVSALMLVVAS
+9 SVLATALMLTVAS

-27 VAGVDTQNG
+27 VAGGDSQND

-55 YVGSAPASRSYEQ
+55 SRSYDQ
-68 GDGTYENGTE
+68 GGGTYEDGTGTE
-78 AESKINKVRFYF
+78 STINKVRFYF

-99 LVKKDPSQAE
+99 LVNNDPTNNQ
-109 SVNYLDKSVV
+109 SVNYLD
-119 QHGGN
+119 
-124 NDQTVETKTDAVLV
+124 QTVETAGDDHDHTAEIKTKAVLV
-138 IEGDTK
+138 LKGETK
-144 TVPASVIA
+144 AIPASVIA
-152 VINPDVLENTT
+152 VINPDVLDNTT
-163 LHNGKSMTISE
+163 LKSGTMTLSE
-174 LRTSATGSKFYD
+174 LRTSATGTKFYD
-186 TTNGF
+186 ETNGF

-196 VYESAGQDI
+196 VYESAGQDV

-213 VFSTSDKALRNPVDI
+213 VFASSEAALKKPVDI
-228 YVERVNAKVNAKIDK
+228 YVERVNAKVNAKIDAD
-243 NYKRTGETENAWSQN
+243 YVRTNETEKAWSKN
-258 AEGKYQIKVG
+258 AEGKYQINVG
-268 SIDVTTYKENTNS
+268 NIDVTTYAENTNA
-281 TPTTHKYPVYAV
+281 TPTTKTYPVYAV

-305 AEVCKQIKTSWFAG
+305 AEVCKQINTAWYAG
-319 ELGINPWTTSDYH
+319 ELGISPWTTSDYH
-332 RSFWSES
+332 RCFWSKS
-339 VPFNSGAVTGA
+339 VPFNFGAQGGV
-350 NRPVN
+350 NHPVN
-355 PSFNDINM
+355 PKFENIK
-363 PLSDVFAATPV
+363 LSLSGDFSTTPV
-374 YTLPNTPD
+374 YTLPNTPTEVI
-382 AVVKNPKTS
+382 ANPTTS
-391 DNDLT
+391 LNTLT

-403 LVYKDAD
+403 LVYLDKDGK
-410 DSYKTA
+410 YKPA

-439 FARYFKKTTTES
+439 FAKYFKKTTTES

-498 GDAWTIASKDDV
+498 GETWTKASKDDV

-528 YYYTPIKHLGDA
+528 YYYTPIKHLGEA

-567 VYNPDQKIDP
+567 VYDPKKEIAP

-590 IKVLSWRVVS
+590 VKVLSWRVVS
-600 SNVDLDQTK
+600 SKVNLDQTK